1 MTTNPTGQNA
11 SISFNRGRAD
21 GHSSRLMTRP
31 IQTNWSGKHPNADYE
46 RGYWE
51 GFREDDP
58 EQLDLRVRQKI
69 EEGSQLARC
78 NGMVPSVFKARQLN
92 GELHIGCNYQ
102 PEGTALGDRFH
113 YDHGVGIQR
122 NQDAE
127 VIWLK
132 PQTADRK

>member
-1 MTTNPTGQNA
+1 MTTNPTDQNMN
-11 SISFNRGRAD
+11 ISFN
-21 GHSSRLMTRP
+21 
-31 IQTNWSGKHPNADYE
+31 

-58 EQLDLRVRQKI
+58 EQIDLRVRKKI
-69 EEGSQLARC
+69 EVGSQLARR

-92 GELHIGCNYQ
+92 GKLHIGCNYQ

-132 PQTADRK
+132 PKA